1 MIDKKRRD
9 ITLGEMQDE
18 CKKHG
23 QHSAEEGVY
32 RRPNCELCDP
42 LIRSVC
48 DNSFCDEDGCLIN
61 PELWN
66 LTEPPRFTEAQMAFW
81 KQWIAWG
88 ARYAMENKDFPHII
102 EFMREGGMSVG
113 KVFHYDVLTG
123 ISLNKDETLDLSE
136 LLGKDGAE

>member
-1 MIDKKRRD
+1 MKQRRD

-18 CKKHG
+18 CKMHTHCGGCKYCSTCFQSG
-23 QHSAEEGVY
+23 EKLIA
-32 RRPNCELCDP
+32 PNRID
-42 LIRSVC
+42 
-48 DNSFCDEDGCLIN
+48 
-61 PELWN
+61 
-66 LTEPPRFTEAQMAFW
+66 LTDPPRFNESQMAFW

-123 ISLNKDETLDLSE
+123 ISLNKDETLDLAE
-136 LLGKDGAE
+136 LLGKD

>member
-1 MIDKKRRD
+1 MKSRRD
-9 ITLGEMQDE
+9 ITLGEMQDA
-18 CKKHG
+18 CKKSG
-23 QHSAEEGVY
+23 CCAKCDY
-32 RRPNCELCDP
+32 RL
-42 LIRSVC
+42 
-48 DNSFCDEDGCLIN
+48 FCPTMTDHPPADFD
-61 PELWN
+61 
-66 LTEPPRFTEAQMAFW
+66 LTDPPRFTEAQMAFW

-123 ISLNKDETLDLSE
+123 ISLNKDETLDLAE